1 LQILPVKKFIN
12 YIDAFLYR
20 TERCEINENYIKVS
34 HKKGY
39 PKRLAI
45 NRKFESQAFLNL
57 EEREMEMQIKKG
69 SLDFSLIRKKTK
81 DESEKMVGFLRDLI
95 ALPSP
100 SGCERDVALRIKEEM
115 DRLGFDEAFIDD
127 YGSVIGRIGKG
138 SPCLVFDGHIDTVGV
153 ADPTA
158 WSFDPFKGKVED
170 GFVYGRG
177 ASDNKAA
184 PVVQIYGLNVL
195 KELVG
200 GNFPCTIYVVGSVQE
215 EACDGLALGHA
226 IQYSIKEKVD
236 AVVLGECTGCAI
248 YRGHRGRMEIM
259 VSTAGISSHASAPE
273 RGDNAVYKMAPIIKE
288 VESLN
293 AKLKDDSFLGK
304 GTIAVTKIECNTDS
318 INCIPYA
325 CRIYLDRRLTAGED
339 RDLALQQIKELTS
352 ASDADVKVLRFT
364 EPSYTGKVL
373 DTEKYYPTW
382 VLPEEHRLVQDARG
396 AYLALFGCEPKIG
409 KWTFSTNGVSS
420 MGRLGIPTIGFGP
433 GEERFAHTN
442 QDKCSIEDLRTACA
456 FYAALPAF
464 VS

>member
-1 LQILPVKKFIN
+1 
-12 YIDAFLYR
+12 
-20 TERCEINENYIKVS
+20 
-34 HKKGY
+34 
-39 PKRLAI
+39 
-45 NRKFESQAFLNL
+45 
-57 EEREMEMQIKKG
+57 MQIKKG
-69 SLDFSLIRKKTK
+69 SLDFSLLRKKAE
-81 DESEKMVGFLRDLI
+81 DETEAMVGFLRDLI

-100 SGCERDVALRIKEEM
+100 SGRERDVALRIREEM
-115 DRLGFDEAFIDD
+115 DRIGFDEAFIDD

-138 SPCLVFDGHIDTVGV
+138 SPRLVFDGHIDTVGV
-153 ADPTA
+153 ADLSA

-170 GFVYGRG
+170 GYVCGRG

-184 PVVQIYGLNVL
+184 PVVQIYGLKVL

-200 GNFPCTIYVVGSVQE
+200 GNFPCTVYIVGSVQE

-226 IQYSIKEKVD
+226 IQHSIKEKVD

-273 RGDNAVYKMAPIIKE
+273 RGDNAIYKMAPIIKE
-288 VESLN
+288 VEALN
-293 AKLKDDSFLGK
+293 VNLKDDPFLGK
-304 GTIAVTKIECNTDS
+304 GTIAVTKVECDTDS

-325 CRIYLDRRLTAGED
+325 CRIYLDRRLTTGED
-339 RDLALQQIKELTS
+339 RELALRQIRELSS
-352 ASDADVKVLRFT
+352 ASDAGVKVLRFA

-373 DTEKYYPTW
+373 DVEKYYPTW

-420 MGRLGIPTIGFGP
+420 MGRLGISTIGFGP

-442 QDKCSIEDLRTACA
+442 QDKCPIEDLRTACA
-456 FYAALPAF
+456 FYAALPLF
-464 VS
+464 VSK